1 LLTNQYVLENK
12 NFTVYKSSAGSG
24 KTYTLVRE
32 YIALALKYKR
42 PDDLKHILAITFTNK
57 AAAEMK
63 ERIVS
68 TLHAFCSGE
77 PKGAAALMF
86 EDLAI
91 SNKVSKQELQ
101 QRAQAA
107 LDFILHHYSD
117 FAVSTID
124 KFNHKI
130 IRSFAF
136 DLRLPVNFELETDIE
151 DVLQNAVDELLEQ
164 SGKK

>member
-1 LLTNQYVLENK
+1 MENK

-42 PDDLKHILAITFTNK
+42 PNDLKHILAITFTNK

-68 TLHAFCSGE
+68 TLHAFSTGA

-86 EDLAI
+86 ADLAATH
-91 SNKVSKQELQ
+91 KVTNQELQ

-107 LDFILHHYSD
+107 LDFILHQYSD
-117 FAVSTID
+117 LAVSPID
-124 KFNHKI
+124 KFHHKR
-130 IRSFAF
+130 IRYFAF
-136 DLRLPVNFELETDIE
+136 DLNLPVNVTLVTDKAKG
-151 DVLQNAVDELLEQ
+151 LT
-164 SGKK
+164 K